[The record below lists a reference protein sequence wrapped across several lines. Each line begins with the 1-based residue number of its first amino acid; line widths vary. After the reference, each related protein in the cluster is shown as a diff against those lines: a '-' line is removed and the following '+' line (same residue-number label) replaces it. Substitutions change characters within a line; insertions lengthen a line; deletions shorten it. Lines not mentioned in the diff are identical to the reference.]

1 MWVGGCGGLQW
12 LWWVTCDYGR
22 TCRKS
27 LVTRFNAT
35 AGGTCEGA
43 RIEDTPEEGT
53 EEVSAAVRL
62 LLLRVPVTAVA
73 YKGWKLGIQ
82 QVRT

>member
-1 MWVGGCGGLQW
+1 M
-12 LWWVTCDYGR
+12 
-22 TCRKS
+22 
-27 LVTRFNAT
+27 TRFNAT
-35 AGGTCEGA
+35 AGGTCEVA

-73 YKGWKLGIQ
+73 YKGWNEGIQ
-82 QVRT
+82 QVRREITRGITRKIVRKITRGRVSQS